1 MSADLPSLLAR
12 SRRTPHTVQ
21 VLRKLAWHVIVDD
34 RLNPLDVQTT
44 GSQVCG
50 HEVID
55 VPVTELLER
64 FQPLSNYVQLLCLGA
79 Q

>member
-1 MSADLPSLLAR
+1 MGLPSFLAR
-12 SRRTPHTVQ
+12 ARSPSHTVEI
-21 VLRKLAWHVIVDD
+21 LCKLAWHVIVDD
-34 RLNPLDVQTT
+34 GLNPLDVQTT

-64 FQPLSNYVQLLCLGA
+64 FQPLSIYVQLWCLGA
-79 Q
+79 

>member
-12 SRRTPHTVQ
+12 ARRTPHTVQ

-44 GSQVCG
+44 GGEVGS
-50 HEVID
+50 HEVIH
-55 VPVTELLER
+55 VPIPELL
-64 FQPLSNYVQLLCLGA
+64 
-79 Q
+79 

>member
-1 MSADLPSLLAR
+1 MEILS
-12 SRRTPHTVQ
+12 
-21 VLRKLAWHVIVDD
+21 KLAWHVIVDD
-34 RLNPLDVQTT
+34 GLNPLDVQTT
-44 GSQVCG
+44 GGQVCG
-50 HEVID
+50 HDVID